1 MVEAWKPQAAPQ
13 PGRWDRQEGRRAP
26 GLPTD
31 MTDAA
36 LIVRVLAGD
45 IDAYTS
51 LVDRHYEP
59 CARYARRMLG
69 NGHDAEDVLQETFM
83 HAYLGLGRY
92 HERHQFRAWLFRIL
106 VNQCRSHVRHRMRQA
121 RRFVHDAS
129 AEASVRASE
138 DGADALRGVLQS
150 ALDRLDPPAREALL
164 LKYGE
169 QLDYEQMSRMT
180 GSSISALKMR
190 VKRARDAVRPMLE
203 ELLHE

>member
-1 MVEAWKPQAAPQ
+1 
-13 PGRWDRQEGRRAP
+13 
-26 GLPTD
+26 

-45 IDAYTS
+45 IDAYTP
-51 LVDRHYEP
+51 LVDRHYGP
-59 CARYARRMLG
+59 CARYARHMLG
-69 NGHDAEDVLQETFM
+69 NGHDAEDVLQDTFM

-121 RRFVHDAS
+121 RRFVHDDS
-129 AEASVRASE
+129 AEAGASTSE
-138 DGADALRGVLQS
+138 DSGALRGVLQS

-169 QLDYEQMSRMT
+169 QLDYEQMSRIT
-180 GSSISALKMR
+180 GSSVSALKMR

>member
-1 MVEAWKPQAAPQ
+1 MPN
-13 PGRWDRQEGRRAP
+13 D
-26 GLPTD
+26 L
-31 MTDAA
+31 TDAA
-36 LIVRVLAGD
+36 LIVRILAGD
-45 IDAYTS
+45 IDAYTP

-92 HERHQFRAWLFRIL
+92 RERHQFRAWLFRIL
-106 VNQCRSHVRHRMRQA
+106 VNQCRSHVRRRLRRA
-121 RRFVHDAS
+121 RRFVHDAA
-129 AEASVRASE
+129 AEATATHA
-138 DGADALRGVLQS
+138 DGQDALRGVLQS

-169 QLDYEQMSRMT
+169 QLDYEQMSRIT
-180 GSSISALKMR
+180 GSSVSALKMR
-190 VKRARDAVRPMLE
+190 VKRAREAVRPMLE

>member
-1 MVEAWKPQAAPQ
+1 
-13 PGRWDRQEGRRAP
+13 
-26 GLPTD
+26 

-45 IDAYTS
+45 IDAYTP

-69 NGHDAEDVLQETFM
+69 NGHDAEDVLQETFL
-83 HAYLGLGRY
+83 HAFLGLNRY

-106 VNQCRSHVRHRMRQA
+106 VNQCRSHVRHRVRQA
-121 RRFVHDAS
+121 RRFVHDRS
-129 AEASVRASE
+129 AEANAATAE
-138 DGADALRGVLQS
+138 GPDGLRGVLQS
-150 ALDRLDPPAREALL
+150 ALDSLDPPAREALL

-169 QLDYEQMSRMT
+169 QLDYEQMSRIT
-180 GSSISALKMR
+180 GSSVSALKMR
-190 VKRARDAVRPMLE
+190 VKRARETVRPVLE

>member
-1 MVEAWKPQAAPQ
+1 MESRRQLLDRA
-13 PGRWDRQEGRRAP
+13 GWDRQKRRRAP

-31 MTDAA
+31 LTDAE

-45 IDAYTS
+45 VDAYAP

-83 HAYLGLGRY
+83 RAYLGLGRY

-106 VNQCRSHVRHRMRQA
+106 VNQCRSHVRHQVRQA
-121 RRFVHDAS
+121 RRFVQNVS
-129 AEASVRASE
+129 AE
-138 DGADALRGVLQS
+138 GAVNATVGSSALRGALQA
-150 ALDRLDPPAREALL
+150 ALDRLDPRAREALL

-169 QLDYEQMSRMT
+169 QLDYEQMARMT
-180 GSSISALKMR
+180 GSSVSALKMR
-190 VKRARDAVRPMLE
+190 VKRARDVIRPMLE